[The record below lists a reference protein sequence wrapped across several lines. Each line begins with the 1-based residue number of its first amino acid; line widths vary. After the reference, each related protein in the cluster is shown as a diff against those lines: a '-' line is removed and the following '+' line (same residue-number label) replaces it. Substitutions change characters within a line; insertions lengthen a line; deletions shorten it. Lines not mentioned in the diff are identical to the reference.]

1 MATGVTQ
8 PASING
14 TANKNA
20 NKDSRKEGKNSGVE
34 DSNDMSVVLSDEEED
49 KKDQIKYLTAGAFA
63 KNLKTIKKN

>member
-34 DSNDMSVVLSDEEED
+34 DSNDM
-49 KKDQIKYLTAGAFA
+49 
-63 KNLKTIKKN
+63 

>member
-49 KKDQIKYLTAGAFA
+49 KKARGESDFDERTRKHGKVI
-63 KNLKTIKKN
+63 